1 MSGPRITPVGRR
13 TRETKE
19 WSAVTLSARNHR
31 SRQREIAE
39 ILGRHGLG
47 FFVGVAGLDR
57 FVPFHRGLFGH
68 ARRDT
73 PYTRPEHVRI
83 AFEELGT
90 TFIKF
95 GQILSTRAD
104 LLPPPYQAEL
114 ARLQDQA
121 PPVPVE
127 LVRAVVSGE
136 LGRPIEELFARFEP
150 DPLAVGSIGQAHAA
164 ILADGTE
171 VVVKVRRPGV
181 IEQVEED
188 LRILA
193 DLARSADRR
202 WEAASQFDLPGLVSE
217 FGRTLRSELDYVAE
231 RQNAERF
238 AAMFTGD
245 PTVHIPRVF
254 SDRSTT
260 AVLTLERMH
269 GLKISDQTGLDRVG
283 IDRRLLARRA
293 TDALLKMVFEER
305 FFHADPHP
313 GNFFIGT
320 DGTIGLID
328 FGMVGVID
336 ERTRDQLA
344 RFLVALSSQDA
355 SQLVDAFLDLG
366 VGGRGA
372 TRDALERDLAR
383 LMMDVYGRPLGE
395 IRLGPVIAEAQAIAR
410 NHQLRFP
417 TNLALLLKTLAMAE
431 ALATDLDPEFRMS
444 EALEPYARQLLIQQ
458 HSPAAWARSLARA
471 GIEASQLGV
480 ELPQHLRRLLAD
492 LERGAIEVSVR
503 PTGLEPALSR
513 LERLANRI
521 VVGVIIAA
529 FINGLAVLMSVF
541 HPPGGGQLWT
551 GIMFS
556 GGFVIAGVLGLSL
569 IVSILWGRRGA
580 H

>member
-1 MSGPRITPVGRR
+1 MERPRFL
-13 TRETKE
+13 
-19 WSAVTLSARNHR
+19 VTIGKRR

-47 FFVGVAGLDR
+47 FFMGIAGLDR

-73 PYTRPEHVRI
+73 PYTRPEHVRM

-104 LLPPPYQAEL
+104 LLPPAYQAEL
-114 ARLQDQA
+114 ARLQDHA
-121 PPVPVE
+121 PSIPIEV
-127 LVRAVVSGE
+127 VRETIVRE
-136 LGRPIEELFARFEP
+136 FGRPAEELFAEFDP
-150 DPLAVGSIGQAHAA
+150 QPLAVGSIGQAHVAR
-164 ILADGTE
+164 LADGTE

-181 IEQVEED
+181 VEQVDED

-193 DLARSADRR
+193 DLAQTADRR
-202 WEAASQFDLPGLVSE
+202 WEAATQIDLPGLVSE
-217 FGRTLRSELDYVAE
+217 FGRTLRAELDFLAE
-231 RQNAERF
+231 RTNAERF
-238 AAMFTGD
+238 AAMFSGD
-245 PTVHIPRVF
+245 MTMHIPRVF
-254 SDRSTT
+254 GDRSTT

-269 GLKISDQTGLDRVG
+269 GLKINDRAGLEDAG
-283 IDRRLLARRA
+283 IDRRLLAQHA

-313 GNFFIGT
+313 GNFFICP

-344 RFLVALSSQDA
+344 SFLVALSSQD
-355 SQLVDAFLDLG
+355 SSRLVDAFLDLG
-366 VGGRGA
+366 VGGHGA
-372 TRDALERDLAR
+372 SRDALERDLER
-383 LMMDVYGRPLGE
+383 LMMDLYGRPLGE
-395 IRLGPVIAEAQAIAR
+395 VRLGPVIAEAQSIAR
-410 NHQLRFP
+410 NHRLRLP

-431 ALATDLDPEFRMS
+431 ALATELDPEFRLS
-444 EALEPYARQLLIQQ
+444 EALEPYARRLLIRR
-458 HSPAAWARSLARA
+458 HSPAEWARSVAQA
-471 GIEASQLGV
+471 GLEASQLGV

-492 LERGAIEVSVR
+492 LERGALEVSVR
-503 PTGLEPALSR
+503 PTGLEPSLAR
-513 LERLANRI
+513 MERLANRI
-521 VVGVIIAA
+521 VLGVIIAA
-529 FINGLAVLMSVF
+529 FINGLAVLMSVY

-556 GGFVIAGVLGLSL
+556 GGFVIASVLGLYL
-569 IVSILWGRRGA
+569 IVSILWGRTRA
-580 H
+580 R